1 MDGCRDCLQLFFGFS
16 LPFFFVMMIVG
27 VGVYDIWMIFGLGV
41 YEVLMIVG
49 FALL

>member
-1 MDGCRDCLQLFFGFS
+1 MVVGIVFNYFLDLFY
-16 LPFFFVMMIVG
+16 LFFFVMMIVG